1 MGNSQLG
8 TARLSNLT
16 AQPVSPNKP
25 ALSTSERTVRFY
37 GIRITVY
44 RLPTIKPAALRPIS
58 TAKFV
63 PLSQG

>member
-8 TARLSNLT
+8 TARLSNLA

-25 ALSTSERTVRFY
+25 ALSTPERAVRFY
-37 GIRITVY
+37 GTRITDY